1 MRFKKENYNPVLQH
15 DNEPR
20 PLTSEKNRELFT
32 KIIVIYSGFYIV
44 LKLIA
49 VIFGKAWPG
58 PNLLLCL
65 PLAILGVVGL
75 ISIKKKTLS
84 WWFVILSAVLIFVLR
99 FYETEL
105 MVWMKENWF

>member
-1 MRFKKENYNPVLQH
+1 MQH

-49 VIFGKAWPG
+49 VIFAKAWPG

>member
-1 MRFKKENYNPVLQH
+1 LRFKKENYNPVLQH

-65 PLAILGVVGL
+65 PLAIMGIVGFIGL
-75 ISIKKKTLS
+75 KKKNTN
-84 WWFVILSAVLIFVLR
+84 WWFVLLSAVLIGALR
-99 FYETEL
+99 YWETAL
-105 MVWMKENWF
+105 IFWLQENWF